1 MKKTLL
7 VTAALCIA
15 VMAAGC
21 SKTEE
26 TSYATTM
33 DTTAETAASETDI
46 SDETEGTETP
56 ASQHEVVV
64 EDQSVTTLSDEAGE
78 YVSVIPKLIVDGQ
91 EAEAINYDLKTSL
104 TDKYQMEKDANS
116 GYVTGY
122 EMRYAWGM
130 KGNIVSIV
138 VIAGYIGEDG
148 ADYAVF
154 NYDVDNMT
162 ALNGDEVVERLGMSV
177 DGFFESVANVYR
189 TYWEKEPWL
198 GADYND
204 MLERSI
210 SVIDFEHVKPFITP
224 SGHTGFA
231 GYIYTPTQSAEGYA
245 CFDMEDCVRERFAG

>member
-26 TSYATTM
+26 SSYATTM
-33 DTTAETAASETDI
+33 DTTAETAASETEI

-56 ASQHEVVV
+56 ASQHDVVV
-64 EDQSVTTLSDEAGE
+64 EDQSVTTLSDETGD
-78 YVSVIPKLIVDGQ
+78 YSSTIPKLIVDGQ
-91 EAEAINYDLKTSL
+91 EAESINYELKSTL
-104 TDKYQMEKDANS
+104 TEKYSMEKDANS

-122 EMRYAWGM
+122 EMRYAWGV
-130 KGNIVSIV
+130 KDNIVSIV
-138 VIAGYIGEDG
+138 VIAGYIGDDG

-154 NYDVDNMT
+154 NYDLDNLT
-162 ALNGDEVVERLGMSV
+162 ALSGDEVVERLDMSV
-177 DGFFESVANVYR
+177 DEFFDSVANVYR
-189 TYWEKEPWL
+189 TYWENEPWL
-198 GADYND
+198 GEAYND
-204 MLERSI
+204 MLDRSI

-231 GYIYTPTQSAEGYA
+231 GYIYTPSQSAEGYA
-245 CFDMEDCVRERFAG
+245 CFDMDDCVREGFAG